1 MPPALK
7 EPITSFTAVLF
18 IRQAEYIRTAA
29 EQEGVKF
36 AAKLREIVER
46 GIESDKADAE
56 KAEAA

>member
-18 IRQAEYIRTAA
+18 MRQYEHIRAAA
-29 EQEGVKF
+29 EREGVKF

-46 GIESDKADAE
+46 GIEAE
-56 KAEAA
+56 KPDADEKDAA